1 MLTVTHHIAIPD
13 AEIDIQAMRSQ
24 GAGGQNVNK
33 VSSAVHLRF
42 DVRASSLP
50 EECKQRVL
58 ALRDQR
64 ISDDGVI
71 VIRAQQFRSQVKNR
85 EDALRRLAELI
96 RGALQVPKVRRA
108 TKPTLA
114 SREKRLDTKTQRARI
129 KTARGRVD
137 PREH

>member
-13 AEIDIQAMRSQ
+13 AEIDIQAMRAQ

-58 ALRDQR
+58 ALHDQR

-71 VIRAQQFRSQVKNR
+71 VIRAQQFRSQLKNR

-96 RGALQVPKVRRA
+96 RGALHVPKVRRA